1 MLTLAALAGI
11 RFDLVEARR
20 LSAAVCFTEVAAHND
35 DPYAEHWFRKGL
47 A

>member
-20 LSAAVCFTEVAAHND
+20 LSAAVGFTEVAAHND
-35 DPYAEHWFRKGL
+35 DPYAEHWFRKER